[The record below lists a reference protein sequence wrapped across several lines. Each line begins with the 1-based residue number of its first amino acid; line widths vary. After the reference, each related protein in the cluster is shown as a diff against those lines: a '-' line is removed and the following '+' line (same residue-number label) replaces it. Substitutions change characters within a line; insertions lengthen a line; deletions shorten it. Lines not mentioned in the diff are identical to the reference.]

1 MKKWIVAIWLLLLTL
16 IVSVFF
22 WYNQLVYLL
31 PTPVPKNYKDVSRNT
46 VISLDPG
53 LNFKNNLPVFLHFF
67 NPDCPCSKFNISY
80 FNSLVKTYQ
89 NKVNF
94 VIVLMTEKPYTPIEI
109 QQRFNI
115 HIPVIADM
123 SLAAVCGI
131 YSTPQAVILKADH
144 RLYYKGNYNR
154 TRYCTDEKTGYAK
167 IALDGLLNNTDVH
180 FSPLTLKAYGC
191 TLPNCKN

>member
-31 PTPVPKNYKDVSRNT
+31 PTPVPENYKVVSRNT
-46 VISLDPG
+46 VITLSTEMD
-53 LNFKNNLPVFLHFF
+53 FKNNLPLFIHFF
-67 NPDCPCSKFNISY
+67 NPDCPCSRFNISY
-80 FNSLVKTYQ
+80 FKSLVKTYHE
-89 NKVNF
+89 KVNF
-94 VIVLMTEKPYTPIEI
+94 VIVLMTENAYSPAEI

-115 HIPVIADM
+115 HIPVISDASM
-123 SLAAVCGI
+123 AAACGI
-131 YSTPQAVILKADH
+131 YSTPQAVILEADN

-154 TRYCTDEKTGYAK
+154 TRYCTDEKTSYAK
-167 IALDGLLNNTDVH
+167 IALDGLLNNNDVH
-180 FSPLTLKAYGC
+180 FSPLALKAYGC